1 MQGALSSQ
9 CRCVTPAVAAR
20 TSNVLKNSTLMD
32 QAGQLLAWVKSASL
46 LTSDYTI
53 NDGLHTAACNTVI
66 SDQWSYNVRHRARAG
81 ADSGSTAR

>member
-1 MQGALSSQ
+1 
-9 CRCVTPAVAAR
+9 
-20 TSNVLKNSTLMD
+20 MD

-66 SDQWSYNVRHRARAG
+66 SDQWTYNVRRPRPTRA
-81 ADSGSTAR
+81 